1 MKNVTTL
8 KMAKRKLIAR
18 RIKQNKEK
26 KLKDSIRPR
35 CQFTPGCT
43 GLAQNQNTAKDP
55 RWRKSRNS
63 EGKLLHICGSCH
75 VNNYMSKPTFG
86 KKKKNKNKNPINAYR
101 KYKKDYCENRNG
113 DFLGFECTYT
123 HPSKKELEVLGLS
136 ENYKG
141 FLQVDH
147 IDGNP
152 SNNKPSNLI
161 TLCANCHN
169 IKTIA
174 AGDYATKG
182 RKKLKI
188 A

>member
-1 MKNVTTL
+1 MS
-8 KMAKRKLIAR
+8 KRKLIAK
-18 RIKQNKEK
+18 RIKQNKER
-26 KLKDSIRPR
+26 KLKVPKFTATARPQ

-43 GLAQNQNTAKDP
+43 NLAQNIRTAKNPD
-55 RWRKSRNS
+55 WRKSRNS
-63 EGKLLHICGSCH
+63 EGVSLYICSSCH
-75 VNNYMSKPTFG
+75 IENYMSKPTFG
-86 KKKKNKNKNPINAYR
+86 VKKTPKNAYR

-113 DFLGFECTYT
+113 DVLGFKCTYK
-123 HPSKKELEVLGLS
+123 HPSKKQLKELGLK
-136 ENYKG
+136 ENYQG